1 MAMEHKAFVF
11 DFRGFDGEL
20 RPILEQALR
29 TNDGGELL
37 RFIERHRASLK
48 DPYEGEPLAEDWRDG
63 VESEDAQVFGDYAL
77 TKYYEPSEDLGLG
90 PNWEML
96 QSRLLTRLGNDGAV
110 LGRTV
115 GPADN
120 PFDPGKMGS
129 YFQTEEDVRAN
140 LHALLALRNSGAAEE
155 AEHLVRTLR
164 AAAERARGLYVTS

>member
-1 MAMEHKAFVF
+1 
-11 DFRGFDGEL
+11 
-20 RPILEQALR
+20 
-29 TNDGGELL
+29 
-37 RFIERHRASLK
+37 
-48 DPYEGEPLAEDWRDG
+48 
-63 VESEDAQVFGDYAL
+63 
-77 TKYYEPSEDLGLG
+77 
-90 PNWEML
+90 
-96 QSRLLTRLGNDGAV
+96 
-110 LGRTV
+110 V